1 MKSIGKILTV
11 AILIWTALSIPCSC
25 LSIEGGNS
33 VSVSNAFAK
42 GNQIATSAS
51 GDSSTLLKDITMG
64 NSAGDSVRL
73 YAAGDFMGPIKYNN
87 KFRSCT

>member
-1 MKSIGKILTV
+1 MKSIRKILTI
-11 AILIWTALSIPCSC
+11 AILIWIALSIPCSC

-51 GDSSTLLKDITMG
+51 GDCSILLKDITMG
-64 NSAGDSVRL
+64 NSAKMCAPMPR
-73 YAAGDFMGPIKYNN
+73 
-87 KFRSCT
+87 T